1 MDIFEVKSDFFA
13 LKTKVVINSK
23 FEFLNDYIHQIP
35 AGNADLGEIIYSARN
50 TIYRNSVKGIDL
62 TVKCFKTPSFFNRI
76 VYTYFRE
83 SKAKR
88 SYENAVKLTDLS
100 VGTPTPIAYIEIY
113 KSGLIE
119 KSFYICGMLDAKDI
133 RWWDKIENNDILLG
147 HLGNFIA
154 SLHSKGV
161 FHKDF
166 SPGNILYDANFNFYL
181 IDINR
186 MSFNVYSRN
195 ILMQNFKCLHDSP
208 EETARLAAK
217 YAVNYPADESNAI
230 INDALNARKKYKSQ
244 QAFKRRIKN
253 LVKFRLHKK

>member
-1 MDIFEVKSDFFA
+1 M
-13 LKTKVVINSK
+13 KTKVVINSK
-23 FEFLNDYIHQIP
+23 FKLLNDYIHQIP
-35 AGNADLGEIIYSARN
+35 AGNADFGEIIYSARN
-50 TIYRNSVKGIDL
+50 TIYRNSVKDIDL
-62 TVKCFKTPSFFNRI
+62 TIKCFKTPSFFNRI

-88 SYENAVKLTDLS
+88 SYENAVKLTNLS

-113 KSGLIE
+113 KSCLIE
-119 KSFYICGMLDAKDI
+119 KSFYICSMLDAKDI
-133 RWWDKIENNDILLG
+133 RRWDKIKNNDTLLV

-154 SLHSKGV
+154 NLHSKGV

-166 SPGNILYDANFNFYL
+166 SPGNILYDDNFNFYL

-186 MSFNVYSRN
+186 MTFDVSSRN

-208 EETARLAAK
+208 EETARLAGK
-217 YAVNYPADESNAI
+217 YAANYPDSSSNVI

-244 QAFKRRIKN
+244 QALKRRIKN